1 MLNRLLP
8 ISLLL
13 GVFLLLLPHY
23 AYSQEDL
30 LDEASSNCFETSY
43 RIDRVYPAFWKT
55 RSELYD
61 VEKIGDLNPH
71 YKPEWVRQYLQVE
84 LSAITKGKVKKA
96 YSRSEFFTSEQLLL
110 MKSSD
115 FNSNIK
121 ISVSYIPENNLLAND
136 EQHLEFNISIE
147 PNQTAR
153 FSGGDSA
160 LDKYLV
166 DELSM
171 KVPLSSFK
179 QYQLAA
185 VSFTINEQGNVTNA
199 KIFSSTDNE
208 KLDASLLKCIENMP
222 TWFPAEFPDGQKV
235 SQEFVLRVGDMT
247 SCVSNTLNLDR
258 KLHPLPEID

>member
-1 MLNRLLP
+1 MLNSLLP
-8 ISLLL
+8 ITLLL
-13 GVFLLLLPHY
+13 GVFLLLLPNH

-30 LDEASSNCFETSY
+30 LDAANNTCFETSY

-55 RSELYD
+55 RSQLHD

-71 YKPEWVRQYLQVE
+71 YKTEWVSEYLEVE
-84 LSAITKGKVKKA
+84 LSAITNGEVQKA
-96 YSRSEFFTSEQLLL
+96 RSKSEFFTPDQLLL
-110 MKSSD
+110 IKSSD
-115 FNSNIK
+115 FNSTIK
-121 ISVSYIPENNLLAND
+121 ININYIPKNNLLVND
-136 EQHLEFNISIE
+136 EQLIEFEVNIQ

-160 LDKYLV
+160 LDNYLV

-199 KIFSSTDNE
+199 KIFSSTNNE

-222 TWFPAEFPDGQKV
+222 TWIPAEFPDGQKV

-258 KLHPLPEID
+258 ELHPLPEID